1 MSYSIIDTIHIRG
14 LQNLDKSIKLKPIE
28 IKIDGNQILK
38 ICNATKKDYKFCYI
52 LNGLLFSS
60 RITND
65 ANVLFIICNGLNN
78 ARYSL
83 INRKSIKALGVIHSS
98 QIQN

>member
-98 QIQN
+98 QI